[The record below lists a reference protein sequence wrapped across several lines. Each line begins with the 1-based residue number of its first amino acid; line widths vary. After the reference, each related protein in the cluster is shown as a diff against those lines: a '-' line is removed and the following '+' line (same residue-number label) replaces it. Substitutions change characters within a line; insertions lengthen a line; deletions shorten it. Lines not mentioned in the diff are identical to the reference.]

1 MLNRST
7 RHRSPK
13 SWLAMTLIVLIIA
26 LAAYLRIDFLV
37 SVNHKV
43 SHDSVHYDE
52 MVRQLLEKG
61 IYAYKDTE
69 PNAQVTPGYPLF
81 MAAIYKLVDYQ
92 HNDPFPVIRY
102 TQVAMSLITLWLLY
116 AIAKRLGGRNAG
128 IVALLI
134 GAVYPPFVWSNASIL
149 TETLATLFFMVY
161 VYLQLIVFEKK
172 TLTFAMLSGAAM
184 GLLVLTRPEF
194 LILLFPIY
202 IFYYFWKKDRRT
214 TLKLFLFTVIGT
226 AAVLSP
232 WVIRNMITLNEIVVA
247 STQVNPFQ
255 AGTYPDKNYDD
266 GLVDRRGK
274 TQMEIAK
281 ERLKVGFTEHTWEF
295 TKWYT
300 YGKLKQTYS
309 RMYFGSGHDPLYPV
323 IPILPWNWLN
333 WLHRGLIFFSLI
345 SLVVFA
351 RKWRQPA
358 TMLAIILVTMS
369 LVRLAF
375 VPEYRYNYTVMP
387 FIIIMDSIV
396 GVALIRKWVPVKQY
410 TALPA
415 ERSMNDAQP
424 SPAPPQQ

>member
-26 LAAYLRIDFLV
+26 LAAYLRVDFLV

-43 SHDSVHYDE
+43 SHDSIHYDE

-92 HNDPFPVIRY
+92 HNDPFPAIRY
-102 TQVAMSLITLWLLY
+102 IQVAISLITLWLIY
-116 AIAKRLGGRNAG
+116 AIARRLGGRNAG
-128 IVALLI
+128 IAALFI

-149 TETLATLFFMVY
+149 TETLATLFFVTF
-161 VYLQLIVFEKK
+161 VYLQLMVFDKK
-172 TLTFAMLSGAAM
+172 TLTLAMLSGAAM

-214 TLKLFLFTVIGT
+214 TLRLFLFTVIGT

-232 WVIRNMITLNEIVVA
+232 WVIRNVITLNEVVVA

-309 RMYFGSGHDPLYPV
+309 RMYFGSGHEPLYPV
-323 IPILPWNWLN
+323 IPVVPWSWLN
-333 WLHRGLIFFSLI
+333 WLHRGLVFFSII
-345 SLVVFA
+345 SLVVIA
-351 RKWRQPA
+351 RRWRQPA
-358 TMLAIILVTMS
+358 AMLAVILVTMS

-387 FIIIMDSIV
+387 FIIIMDSII
-396 GVALIRKWVPVKQY
+396 GAALIRRWLPVKRN

-424 SPAPPQQ
+424 TPASSQQ